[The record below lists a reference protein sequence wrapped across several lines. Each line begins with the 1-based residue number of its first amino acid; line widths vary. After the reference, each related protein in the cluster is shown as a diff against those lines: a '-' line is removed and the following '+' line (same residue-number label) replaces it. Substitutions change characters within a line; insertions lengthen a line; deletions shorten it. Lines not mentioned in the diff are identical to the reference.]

1 MSEDRPLEGVE
12 EAVGRL
18 DAKLLDLES
27 TLLARM
33 NRKPVGDIELAFRGS
48 AKEGTVF
55 LQGQT
60 LNRADYVALW
70 AWAQASG
77 SVVAGGYGVG
87 NGTTTFT
94 LPDWRGR
101 VLIGAGTLGSDTYAL
116 GATGGASTR
125 TLVTANMPAHDHNV
139 AINTGGSHDH
149 SIPSDGGN
157 HGNHNDQF
165 FLVAVGQQGSAY
177 NIFTNASSGGNN
189 TSHNHGGGT
198 GTESAHSH
206 TVTETSIG
214 TGTAFDN
221 RMPYLGINLA
231 VWF

>member
-18 DAKLLDLES
+18 DAKLIDLES
-27 TLLARM
+27 TLLARL

-101 VLIGAGTLGSDTYAL
+101 VLIGAGTLGADTYAL
-116 GATGGASTR
+116 GATGGAATR

-139 AINTGGSHDH
+139 SVATHSNHDHTGGTTNNGDH
-149 SIPSDGGN
+149 GEHMGQRIS
-157 HGNHNDQF
+157 
-165 FLVAVGQQGSAY
+165 VAA
-177 NIFTNASSGGNN
+177 
-189 TSHNHGGGT
+189 GGGT
-198 GTESAHSH
+198 LNLINTANSDGSHTHGLNIDSASAGSHSVTES
-206 TVTETSIG
+206 TIG
-214 TGTAFDN
+214 SGTAFDN